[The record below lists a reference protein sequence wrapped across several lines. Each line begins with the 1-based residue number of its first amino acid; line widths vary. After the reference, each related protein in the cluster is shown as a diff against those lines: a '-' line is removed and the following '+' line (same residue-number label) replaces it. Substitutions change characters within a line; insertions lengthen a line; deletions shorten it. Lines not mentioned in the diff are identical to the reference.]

1 MSFEEHIREWAGLDT
16 RITQLNGDLKDLRRE
31 RGEAEQHII
40 RHVQDNSLSAATVRL
55 SDSRLRFV
63 DSRTTPP
70 LTYKF
75 LRECLGDIMT
85 DDGEVD
91 AVIDYIRNKRKPK
104 VALAIKRV
112 FEN

>member
-16 RITQLNGDLKDLRRE
+16 KIAEPYETWRE

-40 RHVQDNSLSAATVRL
+40 RHVQDNSLNAATIRL

-70 LTYKF
+70 LTYKL

-85 DDGEVD
+85 DGGEVD
-91 AVIDYIRNKRKPK
+91 AVIDYIRDRRKPK